1 MKAYMKIARL
11 CACITLFASLAAC
24 GNSSPSESDARHAI
38 EARFGD
44 CPYVT
49 ITDFRKTNGI
59 PGDDPNSYRV
69 EVAYT
74 VKVDPKDDDLREALK
89 AYAQGYAELQ
99 SVTADIKQKE
109 AQYSD
114 EAKAYADAHKDD
126 PGAPSESDLFFQKNA
141 EAENSDQ
148 QLLDERKRQM
158 ELSAMINLHEAPIA
172 FHNKIY
178 SACRGVPQN
187 VINPFFMNGTI
198 GQLADGMSKDF
209 TGTFYMVKTDNGWQM
224 AR

>member
-1 MKAYMKIARL
+1 MKAYMKITRL

-24 GNSSPSESDARHAI
+24 GNSSPSESDARHAL
-38 EARFGD
+38 EASFGD

-89 AYAQGYAELQ
+89 AYAQGYADLQ
-99 SVTADIKQKE
+99 RVTADIKQKE
-109 AQYSD
+109 TEYSNQ
-114 EAKAYADAHKDD
+114 AKAYADAHVND
-126 PGAPSESDLFFQKNA
+126 PGAPSGPDLYFQKRA
-141 EAENSDQ
+141 EAENNDQ
-148 QLLDERKRQM
+148 QFQDDWKQQR
-158 ELSAMINLHEAPIA
+158 ELGAMINMHEAPIA

-187 VINPFFMNGTI
+187 VINPFFMNATM

-209 TGTFYMVKTDNGWQM
+209 TGTFYMIKTDNGWQM